1 MKEWMHE
8 VTEKDLEEQRKIR
21 EQIRERWDKL
31 GLIDKDDEVLRFDAQ
46 IKPLIGEVDDGKCD
60 LKCEIMAEIL
70 KHTCLDHINIE
81 FKLEN
86 NNK

>member
-1 MKEWMHE
+1 MSGMEGTADM
-8 VTEKDLEEQRKIR
+8 EEQRKIR
-21 EQIRERWDKL
+21 KEIEERWKKL
-31 GLIDKDDEVLRFDAQ
+31 GLINEDDEVLRFDAQ
-46 IKPLIGEVDDGKCD
+46 VKPLIGKVDDGKCD

-70 KHTCLDHINIE
+70 KHTCLDYIDID

>member
-1 MKEWMHE
+1 MT
-8 VTEKDLEEQRKIR
+8 VFDGDADLEEQRKIR
-21 EQIRERWDKL
+21 KEIEERWKKL
-31 GLIDKDDEVLRFDAQ
+31 GLIDKDDEVLKFDAQ

-70 KHTCLDHINIE
+70 KHTCLDYIDID
-81 FKLEN
+81 FKIEN